1 MSAKPINCDQAD
13 DPERFKAL
21 TQRPKIAWPTILLLV
36 AAYGLFGVATF
47 AYIEGILPL
56 FWAMLFNATASYLS
70 FAVVH
75 EAAHRA
81 VSSNLQLNDWLGRT
95 GILLLEPA
103 PLLPV
108 FRCVHMQ
115 HHRFTNDPTKD
126 PDAYFGIGPAWLLP
140 FKWMIFD
147 VVYFKYYLKPEV
159 FQQRPKSERV
169 EFYLATLFGA
179 LVISAFTFAGWLEYY
194 LLLFFIPTRIT
205 KFFIIWV
212 FDFLPHYP
220 HQTHAADDPFRSTSN
235 RVGLEWLLTPLF
247 VYQNY
252 HLVHH
257 LYPRVPFYRY
267 IKVWN
272 AKKHYH
278 LSQNPA
284 IVDNFSLDPGK
295 ADDGVISGTTR

>member
-1 MSAKPINCDQAD
+1 MNVKPKNSDQGD
-13 DPERFKAL
+13 DPERFKTL
-21 TQRPKIAWPTILLLV
+21 RQRPNIAWPTIVLLL
-36 AAYGLFGVATF
+36 AAYVLFGVATF
-47 AYIEGILPL
+47 AYLDGTLSL
-56 FWAMLFNATASYLS
+56 FWTILLNATASYMS

-75 EAAHRA
+75 DAAHRA
-81 VSSNLQLNDWLGRT
+81 VSTYPQLNDWLGRA

-115 HHRFTNDPTKD
+115 HHRFTNDPSKD
-126 PDAYFGIGPAWLLP
+126 PDVNLSIGPAWLLP

-147 VVYFKYYLKPEV
+147 LIYFKYYLKPEV
-159 FQQRPKSERV
+159 YTKRRKSERV
-169 EFYLATLFGA
+169 EFYLAILFGV
-179 LVISAFTFAGWLEYY
+179 LVISAFTLAGWLEYY
-194 LLLFFIPTRIT
+194 LLLFFIPTRIA

-220 HQTHAADDPFRSTSN
+220 HQTHATDDPFRSTSN
-235 RVGLEWLLTPLF
+235 RVGMECLLTPIF

-257 LYPRVPFYRY
+257 LYPTVPFYRY

-272 AKKHYH
+272 ARKLYH
-278 LSQNPA
+278 ESQNPA
-284 IVDNFSLDPGK
+284 ITGPFTLAPINTERSLHK
-295 ADDGVISGTTR
+295 S